1 MCNVSRAIISC
12 QPFKQRA
19 PIRQVHVF
27 LISRVGL
34 EDTSGLN
41 RETEPPPPPHRY
53 ASLLFLRAEA
63 SSLCDA
69 DDEPITAELREKQKK
84 IKN

>member
-1 MCNVSRAIISC
+1 M
-12 QPFKQRA
+12 
-19 PIRQVHVF
+19 F

-41 RETEPPPPPHRY
+41 RETEPPPPPPHRY

>member
-1 MCNVSRAIISC
+1 M
-12 QPFKQRA
+12 
-19 PIRQVHVF
+19 F

-41 RETEPPPPPHRY
+41 RETEPPPPPPPHRY
-53 ASLLFLRAEA
+53 APLLFLRAEA

-84 IKN
+84 KKTQKANKPRLNAARFIKIE